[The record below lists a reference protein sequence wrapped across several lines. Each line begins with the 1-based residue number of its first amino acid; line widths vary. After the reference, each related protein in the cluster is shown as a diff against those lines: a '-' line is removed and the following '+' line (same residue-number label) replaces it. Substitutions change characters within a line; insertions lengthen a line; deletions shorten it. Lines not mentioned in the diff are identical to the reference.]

1 MSPEPWHDTVPT
13 APTPLDAAHA
23 ADEVSDYADPE
34 DDALAF
40 ARGLLSTLALTVAL
54 VALVVL
60 IVWAQ

>member
-34 DDALAF
+34 DEPLAF
-40 ARGLLSTLALTVAL
+40 ARGMLSTLALTVAL
-54 VALVVL
+54 AAFVALVL
-60 IVWAQ
+60 CAR